1 MSAPVVE
8 VVIPVYNG
16 ARTIK
21 SAIESIRQQTVRDIR
36 IIVVNDGSSDATA
49 TILERLAAEDDRLVV
64 VQQTNSGVVDAM
76 NAGIAAGCSPIIA
89 RHDADDIAVPDRL
102 AKQLAY
108 LYSHPECVAV
118 SGAVHHMGENG
129 RILGP
134 PWQPPSP
141 DYADPAR
148 YPVREPCLLDPV
160 LMMRRAAFELVGGYR
175 QVFLA
180 EDADLHWRLQEVGRL
195 SNMQDLLGYYRI
207 HTKSLTGSSIVS
219 GRISAVNSQRSGISA
234 MRRRAGRPDITFP
247 KPILTDYQQ
256 ARSLEGVIKVGCRE
270 LDASEAERLALAAC
284 AKLIELAGYRPYEL
298 ESEDCAFIRNT
309 MCRGLAGLTSDDRKR
324 CIRMLSGTAA
334 RLAVQGRTAD
344 MLKLT
349 PVRLFPALA
358 KRLAARTVIPSSVR
372 LSLRRTSDRYI
383 VK

>member
-1 MSAPVVE
+1 
-8 VVIPVYNG
+8 
-16 ARTIK
+16 
-21 SAIESIRQQTVRDIR
+21 
-36 IIVVNDGSSDATA
+36 
-49 TILERLAAEDDRLVV
+49 
-64 VQQTNSGVVDAM
+64 
-76 NAGIAAGCSPIIA
+76 
-89 RHDADDIAVPDRL
+89 
-102 AKQLAY
+102 
-108 LYSHPECVAV
+108 
-118 SGAVHHMGENG
+118 
-129 RILGP
+129 
-134 PWQPPSP
+134 
-141 DYADPAR
+141 
-148 YPVREPCLLDPV
+148 
-160 LMMRRAAFELVGGYR
+160 
-175 QVFLA
+175 
-180 EDADLHWRLQEVGRL
+180 
-195 SNMQDLLGYYRI
+195 
-207 HTKSLTGSSIVS
+207 LTGSSIVS

-309 MCRGLAGLTSDDRKR
+309 VCRGLAGLTSDDRKR